1 MFYLKPFQAPTIH
14 TTPWLD
20 EEVIDDELEMK
31 DITTKTI
38 KTNQL

>member
-14 TTPWLD
+14 TTPWFD
-20 EEVIDDELEMK
+20 EEDFDEEFEMK